1 MQQVIDK
8 AKSNRRPTIQ
18 INDGRSFKNIYQEL
32 LSVLLEINSYHH

>member
-18 INDGRSFKNIYQEL
+18 INDGRSFKNIFYFE
-32 LSVLLEINSYHH
+32 